1 MPRCKYC
8 GTQVPNGRK
17 LRNQHEPNCERKVK
31 IEDWQKRVAESE
43 DKTFWY
49 VDTDVL
55 ALKAC
60 ILSNHHQMIKFFIN
74 GELDKWSQ
82 SVCEKDL
89 FSSESEA
96 QTRLDYLKNLYL
108 GTFKYKPY
116 IREEMLVDHLEELK
130 YIENAITERLEG
142 FPNFTGIDF
151 CNVGA
156 HGIQIRGHHQQ
167 IKGYTYGSQP
177 TIKYDFSNYLDTVDE
192 FVAMWEKNDI
202 PERIR
207 RELSMITE
215 GEKYGWD

>member
-1 MPRCKYC
+1 MPKCKYC
-8 GTQVPNGRK
+8 GTQVTNGRK
-17 LRNQHEPNCERKVK
+17 LRNQHEPNCEWKVK

-43 DKTFWY
+43 GKNFWY
-49 VDTDVL
+49 VDTDAS

-60 ILSNHHQMIKFFIN
+60 ALSNHYQMIRFFRN
-74 GELDKWSQ
+74 GELDDWSQ
-82 SVCEKDL
+82 SFHEKNL
-89 FSSESEA
+89 FGSEPEA
-96 QTRLDYLKNLYL
+96 QVRFDYLKNLYL

-116 IREEMLVDHLEELK
+116 MGEEMLVDHLEELK
-130 YIENAITERLEG
+130 YIENAITERLVK

-156 HGIQIRGHHQQ
+156 RGIQIRGHHQQ

-177 TIKYDFSNYLDTVDE
+177 TIKYDFSNYLDTADE

-202 PERIR
+202 PERIY
-207 RELSMITE
+207 REIAMIAD